1 MIRAEQNLIDLKE
14 ANHQYINIEIKPKAT
29 DKVIP
34 ATFTQ
39 TFTQEFL
46 KRGLDYNLAVVRF
59 RIPIS
64 GIPYFYFKIQEGLGQ
79 TNPNLGIYSFTMVDV
94 LSGDEFTEYV
104 DFVPYDFSVS
114 IPPAPSNNNG
124 LQNIDTRYYNVY
136 DVSGWIFML
145 NSTLNS
151 CFNNLKA
158 AHPTNPVTEAPFL
171 IFNPETQFISFI
183 VPYNYFT
190 SGRIETYFGENL
202 QGFFDSL
209 EYDLFD
215 NNPLTFGLFVVYA
228 QPFGSTVYSNGYSKY
243 GIAPTNPPAYIEM
256 KGNYGGVEKFAGLR
270 AFVIKT
276 SLLPIRYENTN
287 STANN
292 GDLSEDTI
300 LTDFN
305 VSNYYGNRSDV
316 IFFPQGPYRLI
327 DILSNTPLRSID
339 LQIFWKDKSGFLRP
353 MFVFQGD
360 TLTIKLGFITKGQSN

>member
-1 MIRAEQNLIDLKE
+1 MSRIEPNLRDTKE
-14 ANHQYINIEIKPKAT
+14 ANHQYINIEIKPKPNT
-29 DKVIP
+29 QVTP
-34 ATFTQ
+34 ATFSQ

-46 KRGLDYNLAVVRF
+46 NKGTDYNLAVIRF

-64 GIPYFYFKIQEGLGQ
+64 GIPYFYFRIQEGLGQ

-104 DFVPYDFSVS
+104 DFIPYDLTVS
-114 IPPAPSNNNG
+114 EPAPPSNNNG
-124 LQNIDTRYYNVY
+124 FQNIETRYYNVY

-145 NSTLNS
+145 NSTLKT

-171 IFNPETQFISFI
+171 LYDPVTQLISY
-183 VPYNYFT
+183 VVTYNYLT
-190 SGRIETYFGENL
+190 SGQIETFFNENL

-209 EYDLFD
+209 EYSLF
-215 NNPLTFGLFVVYA
+215 NNVTKFGLFIVYA
-228 QPFGSTVYSNGYSKY
+228 QPLGSTVYSNGYSKY
-243 GIAPTNPPAYIEM
+243 AVAPTNPPAYIEM
-256 KGNYGGVEKFAGLR
+256 KGNYVGVEKFAGLR

-287 STANN
+287 STDIG

-305 VSNYYGNRSDV
+305 VSDYYGNRSDV

-327 DILSNTPLRSID
+327 DILSSTPLRSID
-339 LQIFWKDKSGFLRP
+339 LQIFWKDKNGFLRP
-353 MFVFQGD
+353 MFVYAGD